1 MHNSERDGSNAI
13 QVQGTAEVH
22 VREAPKDR
30 GTLGQENQELQE
42 PARTRKEA
50 KVIALNERGFRIG
63 ATHHN
68 ATIPEETVQRIRYL
82 HEEEGIGY
90 RRLARMFNLRRDTV
104 VKICRYERRG
114 QVPSSWKRVGAKG

>member
-13 QVQGTAEVH
+13 QVQGTAEVP

-42 PARTRKEA
+42 PASTRKEA

-114 QVPSSWKRVGAKG
+114 QTPHAWKRIGAKG